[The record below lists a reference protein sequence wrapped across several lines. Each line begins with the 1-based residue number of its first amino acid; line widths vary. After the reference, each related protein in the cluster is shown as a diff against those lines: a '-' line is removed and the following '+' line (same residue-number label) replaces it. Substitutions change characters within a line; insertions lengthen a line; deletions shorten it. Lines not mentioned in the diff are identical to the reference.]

1 MERTPLTPDGAA
13 KLRLELDNLK
23 SVERPQV
30 IKAIGSAADLGD
42 LKENSEYHAARER
55 QSMVEGRI
63 QHLENVLAM
72 ADIID
77 ISSMEISDRV
87 VFGVWVELKDL
98 DEGSQVKY
106 RIVGAAEA
114 DINAGLLSVQSPL
127 ARSLIG
133 RVKGDL
139 ISFQAPAGT
148 REYEVIG
155 VSLS

>member
-23 SVERPQV
+23 SVERPRV
-30 IKAIGSAADLGD
+30 IKAIGTAADLGD
-42 LKENSEYHAARER
+42 LKENAEYHAAREC

-63 QHLENVLAM
+63 QYLENILAT
-72 ADIID
+72 AEIID
-77 ISSMEISDRV
+77 ISSMEVSNRI

-98 DEGSQVKY
+98 DKGLKTKY
-106 RIVGAAEA
+106 RIVGAPEA
-114 DINAGLLSVQSPL
+114 DIDAGLLSVQSPL

-133 RVKGDL
+133 RVKGDVV
-139 ISFQAPAGT
+139 SFQAPAGT

-155 VSLS
+155 VSVS

>member
-23 SVERPQV
+23 SVERPRV
-30 IKAIGSAADLGD
+30 IKAIGAAADLGD
-42 LKENSEYHAARER
+42 LKENAEYHAAREC

-63 QHLENVLAM
+63 QHLENIM
-72 ADIID
+72 ATAEIID
-77 ISSMEISDRV
+77 ISSMEVSERI

-98 DEGSQVKY
+98 DKGLKTKY
-106 RIVGAAEA
+106 RIVGAPEA
-114 DINAGLLSVQSPL
+114 DIDAGLLSVQSPL

-133 RVKGDL
+133 RVKGDVV
-139 ISFQAPAGT
+139 SFQAPAGT

-155 VSLS
+155 VSVS